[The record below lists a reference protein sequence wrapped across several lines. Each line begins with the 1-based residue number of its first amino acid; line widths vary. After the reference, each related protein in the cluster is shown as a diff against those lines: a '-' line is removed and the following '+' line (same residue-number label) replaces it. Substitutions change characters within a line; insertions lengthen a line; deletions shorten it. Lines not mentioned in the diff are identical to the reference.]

1 MSQKKVD
8 EYKNYKKNRR
18 ENIKKEKR
26 EERLTMAAMWGAVVV
41 FIACVGG
48 AMGVSIYNKY
58 QAKQAAL
65 PTYGSTSFILSDMAG
80 IIRYY
85 NLQMVRP
92 KIAHSQLK
100 IEKPRGAIPG
110 LFFLRANYDICTIS
124 FRVNY
129 SAIVLLCQILF
140 NVVENFNAVIFC
152 SLAEILFNAQQLVVF
167 GNTVGTG
174 RSTGLIWPA
183 FTATAISARVVSSVS
198 PLR

>member
-26 EERLTMAAMWGAVVV
+26 KERLTMAAMWGAVVV

-80 IIRYY
+80 IQKDDTEDKTQSETE
-85 NLQMVRP
+85 NESEEASSFESESASDEAAASEEASNKETLTQTENEETESES
-92 KIAHSQLK
+92 A
-100 IEKPRGAIPG
+100 EK
-110 LFFLRANYDICTIS
+110 
-124 FRVNY
+124 
-129 SAIVLLCQILF
+129 
-140 NVVENFNAVIFC
+140 
-152 SLAEILFNAQQLVVF
+152 
-167 GNTVGTG
+167 
-174 RSTGLIWPA
+174 
-183 FTATAISARVVSSVS
+183 
-198 PLR
+198 

>member
-26 EERLTMAAMWGAVVV
+26 KERLTMAAMWGAVVV

-80 IIRYY
+80 I
-85 NLQMVRP
+85 Q
-92 KIAHSQLK
+92 KEDTEDQTQS
-100 IEKPRGAIPG
+100 E
-110 LFFLRANYDICTIS
+110 T
-124 FRVNY
+124 VNE
-129 SAIVLLCQILF
+129 SEDA
-140 NVVENFNAVIFC
+140 
-152 SLAEILFNAQQLVVF
+152 
-167 GNTVGTG
+167 
-174 RSTGLIWPA
+174 
-183 FTATAISARVVSSVS
+183 SSVES
-198 PLR
+198 SESESASDEAAASEEASNKETLTQKTKRQSQRVQKNNHKKGLCMHMRSLFAFYVKCEQMKENGDL

>member
-26 EERLTMAAMWGAVVV
+26 KERLTMAAMWGAVVV

-80 IIRYY
+80 IQKEDTEDQTQSETV
-85 NLQMVRP
+85 NESEDAESASDEAVASEEASNKETLTQTENEETESES
-92 KIAHSQLK
+92 A
-100 IEKPRGAIPG
+100 EK
-110 LFFLRANYDICTIS
+110 
-124 FRVNY
+124 
-129 SAIVLLCQILF
+129 
-140 NVVENFNAVIFC
+140 
-152 SLAEILFNAQQLVVF
+152 
-167 GNTVGTG
+167 
-174 RSTGLIWPA
+174 
-183 FTATAISARVVSSVS
+183 
-198 PLR
+198 

>member
-26 EERLTMAAMWGAVVV
+26 KERLTMAAMWGAVVV

-80 IIRYY
+80 I
-85 NLQMVRP
+85 QKEDTEDQTQSETETSP
-92 KIAHSQLK
+92 KMLHLLSLLSLK
-100 IEKPRGAIPG
+100 VHLMK
-110 LFFLRANYDICTIS
+110 
-124 FRVNY
+124 
-129 SAIVLLCQILF
+129 
-140 NVVENFNAVIFC
+140 
-152 SLAEILFNAQQLVVF
+152 QQLLRKHQIRRHSPRQKTKRQSPRVQKNNHKK
-167 GNTVGTG
+167 GLCMHM
-174 RSTGLIWPA
+174 RSLFA
-183 FTATAISARVVSSVS
+183 FYVKCEQMKENGD
-198 PLR
+198 L

>member
-26 EERLTMAAMWGAVVV
+26 KERLTMAAMWGAVVV

-80 IIRYY
+80 IQKDDTEDKTSERRKRTER
-85 NLQMVRP
+85 NPESNR
-92 KIAHSQLK
+92 S
-100 IEKPRGAIPG
+100 PG
-110 LFFLRANYDICTIS
+110 
-124 FRVNY
+124 
-129 SAIVLLCQILF
+129 
-140 NVVENFNAVIFC
+140 NF
-152 SLAEILFNAQQLVVF
+152 E
-167 GNTVGTG
+167 G
-174 RSTGLIWPA
+174 RNSKD
-183 FTATAISARVVSSVS
+183 RE
-198 PLR
+198 

>member
-26 EERLTMAAMWGAVVV
+26 KERLTMAAMWGAVVV

-80 IIRYY
+80 I
-85 NLQMVRP
+85 Q
-92 KIAHSQLK
+92 KDQTQS
-100 IEKPRGAIPG
+100 E
-110 LFFLRANYDICTIS
+110 T
-124 FRVNY
+124 VNA
-129 SAIVLLCQILF
+129 SEEA
-140 NVVENFNAVIFC
+140 
-152 SLAEILFNAQQLVVF
+152 
-167 GNTVGTG
+167 
-174 RSTGLIWPA
+174 
-183 FTATAISARVVSSVS
+183 SSVES
-198 PLR
+198 SESESASDEAAASEEASNKETLTQTENEETESESAEK

>member
-26 EERLTMAAMWGAVVV
+26 KERLTMAAMWGAVVV

-80 IIRYY
+80 IQKEDTEDQTQSEM
-85 NLQMVRP
+85 L
-92 KIAHSQLK
+92 HLLSLLSLK
-100 IEKPRGAIPG
+100 VHLMK
-110 LFFLRANYDICTIS
+110 
-124 FRVNY
+124 
-129 SAIVLLCQILF
+129 
-140 NVVENFNAVIFC
+140 
-152 SLAEILFNAQQLVVF
+152 QQLLRNHQIRRHSPRQKTKRQSPRVQKNNHKK
-167 GNTVGTG
+167 GLCMHM
-174 RSTGLIWPA
+174 RSLFA
-183 FTATAISARVVSSVS
+183 FHVKCEQMKENGD
-198 PLR
+198 L

>member
-26 EERLTMAAMWGAVVV
+26 KERLTMAAMWGAVVV

-80 IIRYY
+80 I
-85 NLQMVRP
+85 Q
-92 KIAHSQLK
+92 
-100 IEKPRGAIPG
+100 IE
-110 LFFLRANYDICTIS
+110 DTEDQTQ
-124 FRVNY
+124 
-129 SAIVLLCQILF
+129 SASEDASS
-140 NVVENFNAVIFC
+140 VESSESESA
-152 SLAEILFNAQQLVVF
+152 SDE
-167 GNTVGTG
+167 
-174 RSTGLIWPA
+174 
-183 FTATAISARVVSSVS
+183 ATASEEASNKETLTQTENEETESESAEK
-198 PLR
+198 

>member
-26 EERLTMAAMWGAVVV
+26 KERLTMAAMWGAVVV

-80 IIRYY
+80 IQKDDTEDKTQSETE
-85 NLQMVRP
+85 NESEELP
-92 KIAHSQLK
+92 LLSLLSLK
-100 IEKPRGAIPG
+100 VHLMK
-110 LFFLRANYDICTIS
+110 
-124 FRVNY
+124 
-129 SAIVLLCQILF
+129 
-140 NVVENFNAVIFC
+140 
-152 SLAEILFNAQQLVVF
+152 QQLLRKHQIRRHSPRQKTKRQSPRVQKNNHKK
-167 GNTVGTG
+167 GLCMHM
-174 RSTGLIWPA
+174 RSLFA
-183 FTATAISARVVSSVS
+183 FHVKCEQMKEKCD
-198 PLR
+198 L

>member
-26 EERLTMAAMWGAVVV
+26 KERLTMAAMWGAVVV

-80 IIRYY
+80 IQKDDTEDKTQSETE
-85 NLQMVRP
+85 NESEEASSSESESASDEAAASEEASNKETLTQTENEETESES
-92 KIAHSQLK
+92 A
-100 IEKPRGAIPG
+100 EK
-110 LFFLRANYDICTIS
+110 
-124 FRVNY
+124 
-129 SAIVLLCQILF
+129 
-140 NVVENFNAVIFC
+140 
-152 SLAEILFNAQQLVVF
+152 
-167 GNTVGTG
+167 
-174 RSTGLIWPA
+174 
-183 FTATAISARVVSSVS
+183 
-198 PLR
+198 

>member
-26 EERLTMAAMWGAVVV
+26 KERLTMAAMWGAVGV

-80 IIRYY
+80 IISYY
-85 NLQMVRP
+85 
-92 KIAHSQLK
+92 
-100 IEKPRGAIPG
+100 
-110 LFFLRANYDICTIS
+110 ICKWLD
-124 FRVNY
+124 RK
-129 SAIVLLCQILF
+129 
-140 NVVENFNAVIFC
+140 
-152 SLAEILFNAQQLVVF
+152 
-167 GNTVGTG
+167 
-174 RSTGLIWPA
+174 
-183 FTATAISARVVSSVS
+183 
-198 PLR
+198 